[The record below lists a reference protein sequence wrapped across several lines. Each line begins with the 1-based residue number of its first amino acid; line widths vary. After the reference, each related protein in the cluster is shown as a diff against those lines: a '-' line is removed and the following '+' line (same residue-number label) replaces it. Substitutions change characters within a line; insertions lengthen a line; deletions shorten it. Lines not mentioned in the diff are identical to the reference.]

1 MAPAVQLYALRTT
14 ESLEVSTPQD
24 RITEAVTDRCTIG
37 RVLGSGRKAQ
47 VYLARAIRLIGREGA
62 TLQGDDRRRRS
73 TLRAVHLRDFLYLFH
88 LCGLLITAIRPSAWA
103 TSSSDPLAAS
113 PTGRTM
119 PGRA

>member
-1 MAPAVQLYALRTT
+1 MAPAVQLYALGTT

-24 RITEAVTDRCTIG
+24 RTTEAVTDRCTIV
-37 RVLGSGRKAQ
+37 RVLGSGRKAK

-73 TLRAVHLRDFLYLFH
+73 TSAPCIYETSVYLFH

-113 PTGRTM
+113 PTGRMM